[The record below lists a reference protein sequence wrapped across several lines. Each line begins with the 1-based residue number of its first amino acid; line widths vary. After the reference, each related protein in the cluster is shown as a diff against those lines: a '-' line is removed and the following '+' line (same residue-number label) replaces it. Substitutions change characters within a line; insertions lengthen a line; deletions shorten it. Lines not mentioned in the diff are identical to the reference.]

1 MARRKTDAEKRA
13 QKRYDEVH
21 KNEFVNY
28 HLKVRKDGNELII
41 QKLKTV
47 DKKQT
52 YILEL
57 IREDIR
63 KNGI

>member
-1 MARRKTDAEKRA
+1 MARKTEAEKRA
-13 QKRYDEVH
+13 QAKYDREH
-21 KNEFVNY
+21 KDEFANY

-57 IREDIR
+57 IREDIKR
-63 KNGI
+63 NGI

>member
-1 MARRKTDAEKRA
+1 MARKTEAEKRA
-13 QKRYDEVH
+13 QAKYDREH
-21 KNEFVNY
+21 KHEFVNY

-47 DKKQT
+47 DRKQT

-57 IREDIR
+57 IREDIKR
-63 KNGI
+63 NGI

>member
-1 MARRKTDAEKRA
+1 MARKTEAEKRA
-13 QKRYDEVH
+13 QAKYDREH
-21 KNEFVNY
+21 KDEFVNY

-47 DKKQT
+47 DRKQT

-57 IREDIR
+57 IREDIKR
-63 KNGI
+63 NGI

>member
-1 MARRKTDAEKRA
+1 MARKTEAEKRA
-13 QKRYDEVH
+13 QAKYDREH
-21 KNEFVNY
+21 KDEFVNY

-57 IREDIR
+57 IREDIKR
-63 KNGI
+63 NGI